1 MPRWVL
7 MGKSAVKR
15 AAAISEK
22 AAARCVR
29 PLDPDSGG
37 VSTLGVN
44 ELPSRTPQTKMTPVP
59 IDAVRQRLLRLREEL
74 KARQG
79 RAERDLR
86 HGAEPLVA
94 DAPDQ
99 AIQLQNDEVLR
110 EIDSAALVEVAQ
122 IDAALSRLENGLY
135 GACSRCQEAI
145 DPRRLAAVPYAVTCM
160 KCAG

>member
-1 MPRWVL
+1 
-7 MGKSAVKR
+7 
-15 AAAISEK
+15 
-22 AAARCVR
+22 
-29 PLDPDSGG
+29 
-37 VSTLGVN
+37 
-44 ELPSRTPQTKMTPVP
+44 MTPVP
-59 IDAVRQRLLRLREEL
+59 LEDVRKRLLRLRDEL

-110 EIDSAALVEVAQ
+110 EIDSAAVVEVAQ
-122 IDAALSRLENGLY
+122 IDAALSRLDKGLY
-135 GACSRCQEAI
+135 GVCSRCQGAI

-160 KCAG
+160 NCAG